1 MTTVALRNASV
12 LIDRRFEALDVIIE
26 TGIEHGAPTGRIVAL
41 TAPGDAPIADRV
53 TDSVVDRVVDLSGR
67 LLAPGFIDLQ
77 CNGAAGVD
85 ITTEPHRIAEVAA
98 ALPRFG
104 VTAFLPTVVTA
115 PSAAREAAI
124 RALPA
129 IRSAAGD
136 GVAFPIG
143 LHLEGPLI
151 SPERLGAHPRRHV
164 MSAAEADVEIEGWID
179 SGCVAMVT
187 LAPELDGMVEVV
199 ARLSDAGIIV
209 SAGHTTVTPPQ
220 MAQAEAAGLRYV
232 THLFNAMT
240 PFSHRDPGPIGAAL
254 TGDAVVGLIC
264 DGVHVDPVAV
274 AMAWRALG
282 PSRTSLVSDAVAA
295 LGQPFGPIR
304 LGEFTVHH
312 DETGVRTADG
322 VLAGSSLA
330 LDRAVRNLVA
340 FTGCPLA
347 EAIGTV
353 TAVPADLLGIAE
365 RGRIAVGARADVV
378 VLDHDGRLHETW
390 IAGRPAWSAPAT
402 G

>member
-12 LIDRRFEALDVIIE
+12 LFEGRFEARDVVIE
-26 TGIEHGAPTGRIVAL
+26 TGIEHGVPTGRIVAVPL
-41 TAPGDAPIADRV
+41 PGDGEAN
-53 TDSVVDRVVDLSGR
+53 RVVDLSGR
-67 LLAPGFIDLQ
+67 LLAPGFVDLQ

-98 ALPRFG
+98 VLPRFG

-115 PSAAREAAI
+115 PPAAREAAI
-124 RALPA
+124 RSLPSA
-129 IRSAAGD
+129 RSAVQHHGGGA
-136 GVAFPIG
+136 AFPIG

-164 MSAAEADVEIEGWID
+164 MSAAGADAEIEAWIA

-187 LAPELDGMVEVV
+187 LAPELDGMIEVV
-199 ARLSDAGIIV
+199 ARLSDAGITV
-209 SAGHTTVTPPQ
+209 SAGHTTMTPPDL
-220 MAQAEAAGLRYV
+220 ARAEAAGLRYV

-282 PSRTSLVSDAVAA
+282 PLRTSLVSDAVAA
-295 LGQPFGPIR
+295 LGQPFGQIR

-312 DETGVRTADG
+312 DEAGVRTADG

-330 LDRAVRNLVA
+330 LDQSVRNLVA
-340 FTGCPLA
+340 FAGCSLA

-353 TAVPADLLGIAE
+353 TVVPADLLGIAD
-365 RGRIAVGARADVV
+365 RGRIAVGARADLV

-390 IAGRPAWSAPAT
+390 VAGRPAWSAT